1 MIDRKKKLLLIQL
14 TLFTLGVIII
24 IYTYFDKKQS
34 EEQIISPEN
43 QRNIISKL
51 NVEENSEGDIFYN
64 IKYSGIDLAG
74 NRYILTSKE
83 AINNKSNPDLVNM
96 KFVEVNFYFK
106 DETFLKVISDEGVYN
121 NKTLDMIF
129 EKNVKAFYEGTEL
142 YADKANYSNL
152 KSFLTVTDNVI
163 VVDQKGNLTADKL
176 LFDIKKQSLNII
188 SFNNNKINAKINLQ

>member
-129 EKNVKAFYEGTEL
+129 EKNVNAFYEGTEL

>member
-24 IYTYFDKKQS
+24 IYTYFDKKQF

-83 AINNKSNPDLVNM
+83 AINNKTNHDLVNM
-96 KFVEVNFYFK
+96 KFIEVNFYFK

-152 KSFLTVTDNVI
+152 KSFLIVTDNVI
-163 VVDQKGNLTADKL
+163 VVDHRGNLTADKL